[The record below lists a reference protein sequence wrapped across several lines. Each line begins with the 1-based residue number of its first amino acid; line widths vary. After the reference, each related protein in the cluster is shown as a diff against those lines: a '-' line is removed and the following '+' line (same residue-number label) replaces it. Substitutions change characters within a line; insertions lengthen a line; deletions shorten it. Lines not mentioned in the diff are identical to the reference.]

1 MTKKMLALILG
12 AMLTL
17 GLLSA
22 CGETTGTVT
31 TGTGGTTSSP
41 AAVETAT
48 P

>member
-1 MTKKMLALILG
+1 MTKKLLALILG

-17 GLLSA
+17 GLSA

-31 TGTGGTTSSP
+31 TGTSGTTSSAP
-41 AAVETAT
+41 AVATAT